1 LNPDTSLRAQRRGK
15 PRALIFHA
23 TSVPSGHQRVLA
35 DTVRARLG
43 YDDSWVPAWLR
54 SDRRV
59 RYLLGNQYRTL
70 SYIVDWRE
78 AWEASPDLD
87 PVLVDV
93 NDALAMAR
101 APRQVRDADL
111 VVVLHSAAGDNLG
124 RIRRLETAL
133 QRRRAPLLLFFGNE
147 YMGMTEKI
155 GFARS
160 VGAEFIGSQLQ
171 LESAR
176 WLYAEGEATVVA
188 IPQALN
194 PRIYRQL
201 GRPRDADIGFRG
213 DFYDHAYALGD
224 AERISILREVEAL
237 GPEIGLTIDIEYGRV
252 EREAWNKL
260 LNGWLGIAGAESG
273 TYFLERDDDTRNR
286 VIEFLR
292 LQPKTE
298 WAEVYARFFEGR
310 PVEHSGKA
318 ISSRHFE
325 ALGTETVQVL
335 VEGCYN
341 GILEP
346 DLHYLAVRRD
356 LGNLEE
362 VLRRFSDQTLRRE
375 IARRGREL
383 ALSAHTYTHRVR
395 SAVEAVLGS

>member
-1 LNPDTSLRAQRRGK
+1 M
-15 PRALIFHA
+15 IFHA
-23 TSVPSGHQRVLA
+23 TSVPSGRRRVLV
-35 DTVRARLG
+35 DTVRTRLG
-43 YDDSWVPAWLR
+43 FSESLVPASLR
-54 SDRRV
+54 DDRRV

-111 VVVLHSAAGDNLG
+111 VVVLHSAAGDNLR
-124 RIRRLETAL
+124 RIRRLGPAL

-176 WLYAEGEATVVA
+176 WLYAESEATVLA
-188 IPQALN
+188 MPQALN
-194 PRIYRQL
+194 PRVYRQL
-201 GRPRDADIGFRG
+201 GGPRDTDIGFRG
-213 DFYDHAYALGD
+213 DLYDQAYALGD
-224 AERISILREVEAL
+224 VERISILREVKAR
-237 GPEIGLTIDIEYGRV
+237 GPELGLTIDIEYGRV
-252 EREAWNKL
+252 ERQAWNKL
-260 LNGWLGIAGAESG
+260 LNGWLGITGAESG

-292 LQPKTE
+292 LQPTAE

-335 VEGCYN
+335 VEGFYN

-346 DLHYLAVRRD
+346 DLHYLAVRRE
-356 LGNLEE
+356 LSNLEE
-362 VLRRFSDQTLRRE
+362 VLRRFSDQALRIE

-395 SAVEAVLGS
+395 SAVEAVLGR